1 MPSLIAHSLAGEI
14 ALLKSNISK
23 LNQVIVRNKT
33 QYFVGCQGPDI
44 FLYYHNLPWQNH
56 KSYKKIHHLASISH
70 EEKINDCFIS
80 LLTQAKNTMDNSLI
94 SYVCGYMAHH
104 CLDRNAHPYVY
115 YCTDSCDK
123 DISFS
128 HQLFESQLDFG
139 ILNEYKLDVN
149 EYNITE
155 RVKKIKNKSSIV
167 SSIVK
172 MANDVYQCQ
181 LTEKEVN
188 DCLDDTAFV
197 ARFLRDP
204 SGKKTKYIS
213 VLEKMFSLE
222 GLATSMIIPQEY
234 DNSLDAMN
242 YRCQQWCDPCDKN
255 IKSNEGFVQ
264 LFNKAV
270 NEIKI
275 QLQLFEKYL
284 FEDGDLKELLSII
297 GDKSFAT
304 GKSGGSKMKFFKKD
318 EK

>member
-1 MPSLIAHSLAGEI
+1 M
-14 ALLKSNISK
+14 
-23 LNQVIVRNKT
+23 
-33 QYFVGCQGPDI
+33 
-44 FLYYHNLPWQNH
+44 
-56 KSYKKIHHLASISH
+56 
-70 EEKINDCFIS
+70 
-80 LLTQAKNTMDNSLI
+80 
-94 SYVCGYMAHH
+94 
-104 CLDRNAHPYVY
+104 
-115 YCTDSCDK
+115 
-123 DISFS
+123 
-128 HQLFESQLDFG
+128 
-139 ILNEYKLDVN
+139 
-149 EYNITE
+149 
-155 RVKKIKNKSSIV
+155 
-167 SSIVK
+167 
-172 MANDVYQCQ
+172 
-181 LTEKEVN
+181 
-188 DCLDDTAFV
+188 DDTAFV
-197 ARFLRDP
+197 ARLLRDP

-242 YRCQQWCDPCDKN
+242 YRRQQWCDPCDKN

-304 GKSGGSKMKFFKKD
+304 GKSGGSKMIFFKKD